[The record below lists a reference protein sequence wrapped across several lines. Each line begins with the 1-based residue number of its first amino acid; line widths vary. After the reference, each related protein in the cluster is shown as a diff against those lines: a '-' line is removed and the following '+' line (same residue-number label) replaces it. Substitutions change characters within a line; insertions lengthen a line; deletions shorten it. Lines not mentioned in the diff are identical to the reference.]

1 MSDAGEMKH
10 EVSEVMR
17 EADVGDFKIPPGKDI
32 LRNPEQYK
40 PRRKQ
45 MKFTPKQERFIQLYV
60 YHDLTNTECAHRA
73 GYSFPAIAATK
84 MLNDPRYTH
93 IQGKIQE
100 MKDLEQRKYEITF
113 EKVAR
118 DLQKIRDAA
127 MEDGVYGAAVQA
139 ELGRAKLA
147 GLMIDKKEIKTGKI
161 DQMDRSEVEARLMAL
176 IEKNELAPKVIDPS
190 EVEVID
196 QEHEVEVEDIE
207 EEDLEAEVEDVEDDV
222 VSDDDLDEEAD
233 EDDDS
238 FWEDDDEDF
247 PDDLED
253 EAEGEG

>member
-10 EVSEVMR
+10 EVAEVMS
-17 EADVGDFKIPPGKDI
+17 EAEARDFKIPPGKDI

-127 MEDGVYGAAVQA
+127 MEDALVLARTSRSVLLVHRRREFRA
-139 ELGRAKLA
+139 GRMLVRRVLVLCVCVVA
-147 GLMIDKKEIKTGKI
+147 GDC
-161 DQMDRSEVEARLMAL
+161 
-176 IEKNELAPKVIDPS
+176 
-190 EVEVID
+190 
-196 QEHEVEVEDIE
+196 
-207 EEDLEAEVEDVEDDV
+207 
-222 VSDDDLDEEAD
+222 
-233 EDDDS
+233 
-238 FWEDDDEDF
+238 
-247 PDDLED
+247 
-253 EAEGEG
+253 

>member
-17 EADVGDFKIPPGKDI
+17 EAEAGDFKIPPGKDI

-127 MEDGVYGAAVQA
+127 MEDGRSRG
-139 ELGRAKLA
+139 LGRAYA
-147 GLMIDKKEIKTGKI
+147 G
-161 DQMDRSEVEARLMAL
+161 RVPSPPRPARLRLGSLGSRGLASGPL
-176 IEKNELAPKVIDPS
+176 AFGCVAAPKLCKP
-190 EVEVID
+190 
-196 QEHEVEVEDIE
+196 
-207 EEDLEAEVEDVEDDV
+207 
-222 VSDDDLDEEAD
+222 
-233 EDDDS
+233 
-238 FWEDDDEDF
+238 
-247 PDDLED
+247 
-253 EAEGEG
+253 